1 MTVNVPMC
9 SRKYEDGA
17 VDRRM
22 GGHKVFGVTCYDRSS
37 DWPRLFIRIGTH
49 THSVIDKLKYM
60 HRT

>member
-1 MTVNVPMC
+1 MC